1 MCLLQGPHR
10 KGTVQYLSCVFFHS
24 GHRLRR
30 WRERQRRRGRH
41 SRQRRQREVLSGQL
55 PQLRASSAGAVS
67 DGGADTRCRRRLPT
81 FLAFLRFLSGVGLLM
96 FQEIRAAVEGLFSR
110 VNSLVF
116 SDVRAVPKRLPTPV
130 TLAGLLSGVDALVAN
145 VICLVLKEAS
155 AFATLIGFLSL
166 KRNESGNCVTV
177 TFKRSI
183 EGVEETL
190 LIFRTRVGVP
200 SALWSRSG
208 APAGPPAPAPPL
220 LLSDVLLH
228 VCVFFWAVSSFFGL
242 WAPPSFSVPRR
253 GRTTGSQS
261 GPRSKARLQFS
272 GPEFLSL

>member
-1 MCLLQGPHR
+1 M
-10 KGTVQYLSCVFFHS
+10 
-24 GHRLRR
+24 
-30 WRERQRRRGRH
+30 
-41 SRQRRQREVLSGQL
+41 LSGQL

-166 KRNESGNCVTV
+166 KRNESGNRVTV
-177 TFKRSI
+177 IFKRSI

-190 LIFRTRVGVP
+190 LISRTRVGVL

-228 VCVFFWAVSSFFGL
+228 VCVFLWAVSFFRPVGSSIFLCSQERKDHGKPVRAKEQGQATIL
-242 WAPPSFSVPRR
+242 WPRIPFFVTPFCR
-253 GRTTGSQS
+253 
-261 GPRSKARLQFS
+261 KAS
-272 GPEFLSL
+272 P